1 MSPNYGTSLSPFTS
15 VADILFY
22 HSPNLTSELLLSTH
36 YPVRSKFSLLIEV
49 STVYP
54 VTYQGDSISHLC
66 DIHHSL
72 LESKQE
78 MVEQVTFL
86 DTELTW
92 TTFE

>member
-1 MSPNYGTSLSPFTS
+1 M
-15 VADILFY
+15 
-22 HSPNLTSELLLSTH
+22 STH
-36 YPVRSKFSLLIEV
+36 YPVRSKSSLLIEV

-54 VTYQGDSISHLC
+54 VTYQGDSLSHLC